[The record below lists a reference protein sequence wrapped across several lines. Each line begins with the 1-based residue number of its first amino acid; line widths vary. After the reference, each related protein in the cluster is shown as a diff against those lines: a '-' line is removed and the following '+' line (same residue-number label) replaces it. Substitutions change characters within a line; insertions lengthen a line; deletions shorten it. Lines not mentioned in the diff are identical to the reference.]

1 MDSIVVTLESLFC
14 NYGIVIMCIALAG
27 IVILGIL
34 KYCNVFKKLD
44 EKYRHYAYLCISIA
58 LSVIGSIIYL
68 ACVHQLTFSIVCSL
82 ATVIFGLNQAAYA
95 IYANTPIK
103 ELFIK
108 VLDTIKK
115 LIHKSDK
122 IDDSTKE
129 LVDIVVDKV
138 TDIADDKLDNNK

>member
-1 MDSIVVTLESLFC
+1 MDNIVATLESLFC
-14 NYGIVIMCIALAG
+14 NYGVAIMCIALAG
-27 IVILGIL
+27 IIILGIL

-44 EKYRHYAYLCISIA
+44 EKYRHYAYLGISIA
-58 LSVIGSIIYL
+58 LSIIGSVIYL

-82 ATVIFGLNQAAYA
+82 AVLIFGLNQAAYA

-108 VLDTIKK
+108 VLDAIKK

-122 IDDSTKE
+122 IDDNAKE
-129 LVDIVVDKV
+129 LVDKVVDIV
-138 TDIADDKLDNNK
+138 DELNNNNK

>member
-1 MDSIVVTLESLFC
+1 MDNIVVTLESLFC
-14 NYGIVIMCIALAG
+14 NYGVAIMCIALSG

-44 EKYRHYAYLCISIA
+44 EKYRHYAYLSISIA
-58 LSVIGSIIYL
+58 LSVIGSVIYL

-82 ATVIFGLNQAAYA
+82 AVLIFGLNQAAYA

-108 VLDTIKK
+108 VLDAIKK

-122 IDDSTKE
+122 IDDNAKE
-129 LVDIVVDKV
+129 LVDKVVDIV
-138 TDIADDKLDNNK
+138 DELNNNK

>member
-1 MDSIVVTLESLFC
+1 MDNIVTTLESLFC
-14 NYGIVIMCIALAG
+14 NYGVAIMCIALAG

-34 KYCNVFKKLD
+34 KYCNVFKKLE
-44 EKYRHYAYLCISIA
+44 EKYRHYAYLGISIA
-58 LSVIGSIIYL
+58 LSVIGSVIYL

-82 ATVIFGLNQAAYA
+82 AVLIFGLNQAAYA

-108 VLDTIKK
+108 VLDAIKK

-122 IDDSTKE
+122 IDDNAKE
-129 LVDIVVDKV
+129 LVDKVVDIV
-138 TDIADDKLDNNK
+138 DKLDNNK

>member
-1 MDSIVVTLESLFC
+1 MDNIVATLESLFC
-14 NYGIVIMCIALAG
+14 NYGVTIMCIALAG

-34 KYCNVFKKLD
+34 KYCNVFKKLE
-44 EKYRHYAYLCISIA
+44 EKYRHYAYLGISIA
-58 LSVIGSIIYL
+58 LSVIGSVIYL

-82 ATVIFGLNQAAYA
+82 ATLIFGLNQAAYA

-108 VLDTIKK
+108 VLDAIKK

-122 IDDSTKE
+122 IDDNTKK
-129 LVDIVVDKV
+129 LVDKV
-138 TDIADDKLDNNK
+138 VNIVDDKLDSSK

>member
-1 MDSIVVTLESLFC
+1 MDNIVATLENLFC
-14 NYGIVIMCIALAG
+14 NYGVAIMCIALAG

-44 EKYRHYAYLCISIA
+44 EKYRHYAYLGISIA
-58 LSVIGSIIYL
+58 LSIIGSVIYL

-82 ATVIFGLNQAAYA
+82 ATLIFGLNQATYA

-108 VLDTIKK
+108 VLDAIKK

-122 IDDSTKE
+122 IDDNTKE
-129 LVDIVVDKV
+129 LVDKVVDIV
-138 TDIADDKLDNNK
+138 DDKLDNNK

>member
-14 NYGIVIMCIALAG
+14 NYGVVIMCIALAG

-68 ACVHQLTFSIVCSL
+68 ACAH
-82 ATVIFGLNQAAYA
+82 
-95 IYANTPIK
+95 
-103 ELFIK
+103 
-108 VLDTIKK
+108 
-115 LIHKSDK
+115 
-122 IDDSTKE
+122 
-129 LVDIVVDKV
+129 
-138 TDIADDKLDNNK
+138 

>member
-1 MDSIVVTLESLFC
+1 MDNIVTTLESLFC
-14 NYGIVIMCIALAG
+14 NYGVAIMCIALAG

-34 KYCNVFKKLD
+34 KYCNVFKKLE
-44 EKYRHYAYLCISIA
+44 EKYRHYAYLGISIA
-58 LSVIGSIIYL
+58 LSVIGSVIYL

-82 ATVIFGLNQAAYA
+82 AVLIFGLNQAAYA

-108 VLDTIKK
+108 VLDAIKK

-122 IDDSTKE
+122 IDDNAKE
-129 LVDIVVDKV
+129 LVDKVVDIV
-138 TDIADDKLDNNK
+138 DELNNNT

>member
-1 MDSIVVTLESLFC
+1 MDNIVATLESLFC
-14 NYGIVIMCIALAG
+14 NYGVAIMCIALAG

-34 KYCNVFKKLD
+34 KYCNVFKKLE
-44 EKYRHYAYLCISIA
+44 EKYRHYAYLGISIA
-58 LSVIGSIIYL
+58 LSVIGSVIYL

-82 ATVIFGLNQAAYA
+82 ATLIFGLNQAAYA

-108 VLDTIKK
+108 VLDAIKK

-122 IDDSTKE
+122 IDDNMKE
-129 LVDIVVDKV
+129 LVDKVVDFV
-138 TDIADDKLDNNK
+138 DELNNNNK

>member
-14 NYGIVIMCIALAG
+14 NYGVVIMCIALAG

-68 ACVHQLTFSIVCSL
+68 VCVHQLTFSIVCSL

-122 IDDSTKE
+122 IDDNAKV
-129 LVDIVVDKV
+129 LVDIVA
-138 TDIADDKLDNNK
+138 DIVDDKLDNNK

>member
-1 MDSIVVTLESLFC
+1 MDNIVATLESLFC
-14 NYGIVIMCIALAG
+14 NYGVAIMCIALAG

-34 KYCNVFKKLD
+34 KYCDVFKKLE
-44 EKYRHYAYLCISIA
+44 EKYRHYAYLSISIA
-58 LSVIGSIIYL
+58 LSVIGAVIYL

-82 ATVIFGLNQAAYA
+82 ATLIFGLNQAAYA

-108 VLDTIKK
+108 VLDAIKK

-122 IDDSTKE
+122 IDDNTKE
-129 LVDIVVDKV
+129 LVDKVVD
-138 TDIADDKLDNNK
+138 DKPDNK

>member
-1 MDSIVVTLESLFC
+1 MDNIVTTLESLFC
-14 NYGIVIMCIALAG
+14 NYGVTIMCIALAG

-34 KYCNVFKKLD
+34 KYCNVFKKLE
-44 EKYRHYAYLCISIA
+44 EKYRHYAYLGISIA
-58 LSVIGSIIYL
+58 LSVIGSVIYL

-82 ATVIFGLNQAAYA
+82 AVLIFGLNQAAYA

-108 VLDTIKK
+108 VLDAIKK

-122 IDDSTKE
+122 IDDNAKE
-129 LVDIVVDKV
+129 LVDKVVDIV
-138 TDIADDKLDNNK
+138 DKLDNNK

>member
-1 MDSIVVTLESLFC
+1 M
-14 NYGIVIMCIALAG
+14 
-27 IVILGIL
+27 
-34 KYCNVFKKLD
+34 
-44 EKYRHYAYLCISIA
+44 
-58 LSVIGSIIYL
+58 
-68 ACVHQLTFSIVCSL
+68 CSL

-108 VLDTIKK
+108 VLDIIKK

-122 IDDSTKE
+122 IDDSEKE

-138 TDIADDKLDNNK
+138 TDIVDDKLDNK

>member
-1 MDSIVVTLESLFC
+1 MDNIVATLESLFC
-14 NYGIVIMCIALAG
+14 NYGVAIMCIALAG
-27 IVILGIL
+27 IIILGIL

-44 EKYRHYAYLCISIA
+44 EKYRHYAYLGISIA
-58 LSVIGSIIYL
+58 LSIIGSVIYL

-82 ATVIFGLNQAAYA
+82 AILIFGLNQAAYA

-108 VLDTIKK
+108 VLDAIKK

-122 IDDSTKE
+122 IDDNAKE
-129 LVDIVVDKV
+129 LVDKVVDIV
-138 TDIADDKLDNNK
+138 DELNNNK

>member
-1 MDSIVVTLESLFC
+1 MDGIVATLESLFC
-14 NYGIVIMCIALAG
+14 NYGVAIMCIALAG

-34 KYCNVFKKLD
+34 KYCNVFKKLE
-44 EKYRHYAYLCISIA
+44 EKYRHYAYLGISIA
-58 LSVIGSIIYL
+58 LSVIGSVIYL

-82 ATVIFGLNQAAYA
+82 AVLIFGLNQAAYA

-108 VLDTIKK
+108 VLDAIKK

-122 IDDSTKE
+122 IDDNAKE
-129 LVDIVVDKV
+129 LVDKVVDIV
-138 TDIADDKLDNNK
+138 DELNNNNK

>member
-1 MDSIVVTLESLFC
+1 MENIVATLESLFC
-14 NYGIVIMCIALAG
+14 NYGVAIMCIALAG
-27 IVILGIL
+27 IVVLGIL
-34 KYCNVFKKLD
+34 KYCNVFKKLE
-44 EKYRHYAYLCISIA
+44 EKYRHYAYLSISIA
-58 LSVIGSIIYL
+58 LSVIGSVIYL

-82 ATVIFGLNQAAYA
+82 ATLIFGLNQAAYA

-122 IDDSTKE
+122 IDDNTKE
-129 LVDIVVDKV
+129 LVDKVVDM
-138 TDIADDKLDNNK
+138 IDDKTDNDNK

>member
-1 MDSIVVTLESLFC
+1 MDNIVATLESLFC
-14 NYGIVIMCIALAG
+14 NYGVAIMCIALSG

-44 EKYRHYAYLCISIA
+44 EKYRHYAYLSISIA
-58 LSVIGSIIYL
+58 LSVIGSVIYL

-82 ATVIFGLNQAAYA
+82 AVLIFGLNQAAYA

-103 ELFIK
+103 ELVIK
-108 VLDTIKK
+108 VLDAIKK

-122 IDDSTKE
+122 IDDNAKE
-129 LVDIVVDKV
+129 LVDKVVDIV
-138 TDIADDKLDNNK
+138 DELNNNK

>member
-14 NYGIVIMCIALAG
+14 NYGVVIMCISLAG

-122 IDDSTKE
+122 IDDSEKE

-138 TDIADDKLDNNK
+138 TDIVDDKLDNK

>member
-1 MDSIVVTLESLFC
+1 MDNIVATLESLFC
-14 NYGIVIMCIALAG
+14 NYGVAIMCIALSG

-44 EKYRHYAYLCISIA
+44 EKYRHYAYLGISIA
-58 LSVIGSIIYL
+58 LSIIGSVTYL
-68 ACVHQLTFSIVCSL
+68 ACAHQLTFSIVCSL
-82 ATVIFGLNQAAYA
+82 ATLIFGLNQAAYA

-108 VLDTIKK
+108 VLDEIKK

-122 IDDSTKE
+122 IDDNTKE
-129 LVDIVVDKV
+129 LVDKVVDIV
-138 TDIADDKLDNNK
+138 DDKLDSSK

>member
-1 MDSIVVTLESLFC
+1 MDNIVATLESLFC
-14 NYGIVIMCIALAG
+14 NYGVTIMCIALAG

-58 LSVIGSIIYL
+58 LSVIGAVIYL

-122 IDDSTKE
+122 IDDSEKE

-138 TDIADDKLDNNK
+138 TDIVDDKLDNK